1 MIQRVQTI
9 YLVFVKIFAIL
20 FLFLPLGKIINNA
33 EEASVSL
40 LSIYKQDYFGAHI
53 EYVWLR
59 YVVIAIAVM
68 ILALTA
74 IIIFSYKN
82 RRKQI
87 KFNQMNLILHIL
99 LISMAFF
106 YVDFI
111 KAYTELPFNFGI
123 GIILPV
129 ISMVLILLANRAI
142 KKDENLVRSADR
154 LR

>member
-9 YLVFVKIFAIL
+9 YLVIVKLFAIL
-20 FLFLPLGKIINNA
+20 FLFLPLGKIINNTEA
-33 EEASVSL
+33 ASVSL
-40 LSIYKQDYFGAHI
+40 LSINEQDYFGAHI

-68 ILALTA
+68 ILALTVVV
-74 IIIFSYKN
+74 IFSYKN

-87 KFNQMNLILHIL
+87 KFDQMNLILHIL

-123 GIILPV
+123 AIIFPI
-129 ISMVLILLANRAI
+129 ISMVLILIANRAI
-142 KKDENLVRSADR
+142 KKDEKLVRSTDR